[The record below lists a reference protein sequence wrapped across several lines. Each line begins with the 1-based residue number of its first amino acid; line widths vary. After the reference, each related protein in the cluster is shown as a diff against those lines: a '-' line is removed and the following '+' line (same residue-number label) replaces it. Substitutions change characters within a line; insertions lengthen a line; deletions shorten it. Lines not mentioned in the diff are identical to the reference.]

1 MDSEELE
8 LGHYGRILRRSW
20 WLVAL
25 SIVACMLLA
34 TFFLPQPRDFYES
47 TVSVILRPGRADFG
61 SDRDPV
67 NEDREA
73 GIAVSPT
80 IGQVVVDAAS
90 SPLTLVDWNDNLT
103 VSPCLDSS
111 SLVVNDSCD
120 SGILSFTYR
129 AETPEEAG
137 TLVFASADAYLQDR
151 IARERTL
158 VDNQISQLRTQI
170 ADLELSLDNERAV
183 YNATEEDS
191 LDRVLSQT
199 RLTRLENQRVEAQ
212 RTVTN
217 LDVPTEVGSM
227 LGDPTEPTAESEGI
241 PRVIALA
248 AGFLMGLLFGGM
260 AAVLSDRL
268 DRRLSDA
275 PEIEADLGVP
285 VLGNIPRITEDSP
298 ALVTAVGAHTP
309 GAEAFRRLAAAALVP
324 RDGYIVE
331 SITVTGASEN
341 EGRTTTA
348 VNMAIA
354 LGQAGRQVLLVAG
367 DRRDNSL
374 DRLFGLANK
383 PGLND
388 FLRGSGDIEA
398 ARTMVGT
405 AEERLGIR
413 VIPSGT
419 PSPPP
424 LSTSSMAALLAAA
437 NERGMMVVFDSP
449 PALTHSDG
457 LQLAAI
463 ADAVYVVAAV
473 GKTRRSEL
481 NELRIQ
487 LLNVRADLAGAIINR
502 NSRVSLLPAGSAEFV
517 AGPITVPNGIPG
529 NARRQSNLERLAE
542 LHANEEG
549 DLGMP
554 EAAAGLEELETD
566 RDPAEETS

>member
-25 SIVACMLLA
+25 SVVACMLLA
-34 TFFLPQPRDFYES
+34 AVFLPQPSDFYES
-47 TVSVILRPGRADFG
+47 DVSVILRPGRADFG
-61 SDRDPV
+61 SNNDPV

-80 IGQVVVDAAS
+80 IGQTVVNNSS
-90 SPLTLVDWNDNLT
+90 SPISLVEWADSIT
-103 VSPCLDSS
+103 VSPCLDASNI
-111 SLVVNDSCD
+111 VVTDSCD
-120 SGILSFTYR
+120 SGILGFSYR
-129 AETPEEAG
+129 AKTPEQASE
-137 TLVFASADAYLQDR
+137 LVFASADAYLQDR
-151 IARERTL
+151 IARERAI

-170 ADLELSLDNERAV
+170 DDLELGLDNERAV

-199 RLTRLENQRVEAQ
+199 RITRLESQRVDAQ
-212 RTVTN
+212 RTLTA

-227 LGDPTEPTAESEGI
+227 LGDPTEPTADSEGI
-241 PRVIALA
+241 PRPIALA
-248 AGFLMGLLFGGM
+248 AGLIMGLLLGGM

-268 DRRLSDA
+268 DRRLSSA

-298 ALVTAVGAHTP
+298 ALVTAMGAHTP

-331 SITVTGASEN
+331 SITVTGANEK

-354 LGQAGRQVLLVAG
+354 LGQAGRQVLLVGA
-367 DRRDNSL
+367 DRREPTI
-374 DRLFGLANK
+374 DRLFGLQNK
-383 PGLND
+383 AGLND
-388 FLRGSGDIEA
+388 FLRGAADIEA
-398 ARTMVGT
+398 ARSVVTE

-413 VIPSGT
+413 VIPTGT
-419 PSPPP
+419 GSPPP
-424 LSTSSMAALLAAA
+424 LSTSAMAALLAAA

-457 LQLAAI
+457 LQLASI
-463 ADAVYVVAAV
+463 ADAVYAVAAV

-502 NSRVSLLPAGSAEFV
+502 NSRVSLLPAGSTGFV
-517 AGPITVPNGIPG
+517 AGPVAVPTGVPG
-529 NARRQSNLERLAE
+529 NSRRDSNLERLAE
-542 LHANEEG
+542 MHSGTDDSEPATADSANAIVEGLDPVEE
-549 DLGMP
+549 
-554 EAAAGLEELETD
+554 
-566 RDPAEETS
+566 SS

>member
-25 SIVACMLLA
+25 AVVACMLLA
-34 TFFLPQPRDFYES
+34 AVFLPQPRDFHES
-47 TVSVILRPGRADFG
+47 NVSVILRPGRADFG

-80 IGQVVVDAAS
+80 IGQTVVNS
-90 SPLTLVDWNDNLT
+90 STSPISLADWNDNIT

-111 SLVVNDSCD
+111 SIVVTDSCD
-120 SGILSFTYR
+120 SGILGFSYR
-129 AETPEEAG
+129 AKTPEQASE
-137 TLVFASADAYLQDR
+137 LVFASANAYLQDR

-170 ADLELSLDNERAV
+170 DDLELGLDNERAV

-199 RLTRLENQRVEAQ
+199 RITRLESQRVDTQ
-212 RTVTN
+212 RTLTA

-227 LGDPTEPTAESEGI
+227 LGDPTEPTADSEGI
-241 PRVIALA
+241 PRPVALA
-248 AGFLMGLLFGGM
+248 AGLIMGLLLGGM

-331 SITVTGASEN
+331 SITVTGASEK

-354 LGQAGRQVLLVAG
+354 LGQAGRHVLLVGA
-367 DRRDNSL
+367 DRREPTI
-374 DRLFGLANK
+374 DRLFGLQNK
-383 PGLND
+383 TGLND
-388 FLRGSGDIEA
+388 FLRGTADIEA
-398 ARTMVGT
+398 ARAVVSE

-413 VIPSGT
+413 VIPTGT
-419 PSPPP
+419 GSPPP
-424 LSTSSMAALLAAA
+424 LSTSAMAALLAAA

-457 LQLAAI
+457 LQLASI
-463 ADAVYVVAAV
+463 ADAVFAVAAV

-502 NSRVSLLPAGSAEFV
+502 NSRVSLLPAGSADFV
-517 AGPITVPNGIPG
+517 AGPVTVPTGIPG
-529 NARRQSNLERLAE
+529 NQRRESNLERLAE
-542 LHANEEG
+542 MHSDADDSETPLDPVDAQVDDLDSVEE
-549 DLGMP
+549 
-554 EAAAGLEELETD
+554 
-566 RDPAEETS
+566 SS